1 MLPVWEY
8 LCYNYYMKTYG
19 DNKRISDGLY
29 TEISAYLSENLKP
42 GLMEAPKSDYSFG
55 SSPVP
60 FEHIPNTASS
70 LEYRVNALDESFTQ
84 MLMRKIAECYRM
96 ANIDRKHFSKIRND
110 AGYTPKKT
118 TAFAFAI
125 ALRLSLEETRE
136 LLGKAGYAVSHSS
149 KLDVIVEYFI
159 VNKNYNIFEINDAL
173 FSFDQPLLGI

>member
-1 MLPVWEY
+1 
-8 LCYNYYMKTYG
+8 MKTYG

-29 TEISAYLSENLKP
+29 AEISAYLSENLKP
-42 GLMEAPKSDYSFG
+42 GLMEAPRSDYSFG

-84 MLMRKIAECYRM
+84 MLMRKIAEEGLTDSECYRM

>member
-1 MLPVWEY
+1 MTATVLLPVREY

-42 GLMEAPKSDYSFG
+42 GLMEAPRSDYSFG

-84 MLMRKIAECYRM
+84 MLMRKIAEEGLTDSECYRM
-96 ANIDRKHFSKIRND
+96 ANIDRKRSEMTQDI
-110 AGYTPKKT
+110 
-118 TAFAFAI
+118 
-125 ALRLSLEETRE
+125 LRRRRR
-136 LLGKAGYAVSHSS
+136 
-149 KLDVIVEYFI
+149 
-159 VNKNYNIFEINDAL
+159 
-173 FSFDQPLLGI
+173 PLLLRSPSGCPLKKPGSFSGRPATPFRIPVSWM

>member
-1 MLPVWEY
+1 M
-8 LCYNYYMKTYG
+8 
-19 DNKRISDGLY
+19 
-29 TEISAYLSENLKP
+29 
-42 GLMEAPKSDYSFG
+42 
-55 SSPVP
+55 
-60 FEHIPNTASS
+60 
-70 LEYRVNALDESFTQ
+70 EYRVNALDESFTQ
-84 MLMRKIAECYRM
+84 MLMRKIAEEGLTDSECYRM